1 MKNSFLYKNILLVLI
16 GMPVIILQGLAVLSV
31 IFACY
36 SLTCRWRI
44 AGYKPSWLK
53 TIIAANSLYALLTIA
68 LMFFYSNQ
76 ITALG
81 SMYFIAELIILV
93 ILILIE
99 IRGLREN

>member
-1 MKNSFLYKNILLVLI
+1 MYFDLV
-16 GMPVIILQGLAVLSV
+16 GMPVVILQGLAALAV
-31 IFACY
+31 IFAGY

-44 AGYKPSWLK
+44 AGYKPIWLK
-53 TIIAANSLYALLTIA
+53 TIITANSLYALLTIT
-68 LMFFYSNQ
+68 LMFIYSNQ